1 MKSFKVAIA
10 FFAVLLLTVTLAAS
24 GVEAASSK
32 QRKCQ
37 NQARKYA
44 DDKMA
49 VNVVGGTLL
58 GAGIGAGVGA
68 IVGGKKSTAIG
79 AGIGAGTGAIG
90 GGVRGSE
97 RWNHHY
103 NKKYYKCMN
112 NS

>member
-1 MKSFKVAIA
+1 MKSFKVAIT

-32 QRKCQ
+32 QKRCQ
-37 NQARKYA
+37 NQARKHA

-49 VNVVGGTLL
+49 GNVIGGTLL

-68 IVGGKKSTAIG
+68 IVGGRRSTAIG

-97 RWNHHY
+97 RWNHYY
-103 NKKYYKCMN
+103 NKRYYKCMN

>member
-1 MKSFKVAIA
+1 MKSFKVAIT

-90 GGVRGSE
+90 GSVRGSE